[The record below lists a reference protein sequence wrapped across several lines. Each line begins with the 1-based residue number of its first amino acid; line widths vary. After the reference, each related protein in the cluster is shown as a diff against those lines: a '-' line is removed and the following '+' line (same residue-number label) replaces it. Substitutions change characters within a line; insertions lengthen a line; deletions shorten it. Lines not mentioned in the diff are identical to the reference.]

1 MCDEISSQSDIVN
14 HDMAPI
20 DAILDLLN
28 SKDHGMLELVNFP
41 RNLLMRSNWAKA
53 LRGDLEAKPE
63 VQQVVLY
70 RNGSGIAMM

>member
-1 MCDEISSQSDIVN
+1 
-14 HDMAPI
+14 
-20 DAILDLLN
+20 
-28 SKDHGMLELVNFP
+28 MLELVNFP
-41 RNLLMRSNWAKA
+41 RNLLMRSNWEKA